1 MFADALA
8 AFGVSGE
15 GFKDYFEIIA
25 LKMTT
30 LFLTNLRT
38 VLATP

>member
-25 LKMTT
+25 LKIEHSI
-30 LFLTNLRT
+30 FN
-38 VLATP
+38 